1 MHGWG
6 KPIRAKTCL
15 VSARKTAGMNENTS
29 SSPATPPLPS
39 PSLPTQAAPLSP
51 TEAAETRVLP
61 VLEERV
67 VVQREVV
74 ETGRVRLTRQVHETS
89 EEVSVPVQ
97 HDEVHVER
105 VPLNLTLPAGSVAP
119 TTRYEGD
126 TLIIPV
132 LREVAVVET
141 RLLLVEELRV
151 TRQQVTTQ
159 HTETVHLRRE
169 EIKTE
174 HLPPSTPDGAS

>member
-1 MHGWG
+1 
-6 KPIRAKTCL
+6 
-15 VSARKTAGMNENTS
+15 MNENTS
-29 SSPATPPLPS
+29 SSPLTPPLPGPLVPAPAS
-39 PSLPTQAAPLSP
+39 PSLQM
-51 TEAAETRVLP
+51 EAGETRVLP

-74 ETGRVRLTRQVHETS
+74 ETGRVRLTRQVHETA
-89 EEVSVPVQ
+89 EEVSIPVQ

-119 TTRYEGD
+119 ATRYEGD

-174 HLPPSTPDGAS
+174 HLPPTTPAGAA

>member
-1 MHGWG
+1 
-6 KPIRAKTCL
+6 
-15 VSARKTAGMNENTS
+15 MNENTT
-29 SSPATPPLPS
+29 SSPATPPLPGS
-39 PSLPTQAAPLSP
+39 PLPAPASP
-51 TEAAETRVLP
+51 PSQLEAGETRVLP

-74 ETGRVRLTRQVHETS
+74 ETGRVRLTRQVHETA
-89 EEVSVPVQ
+89 EEVSIPVQ

-119 TTRYEGD
+119 ATRYEGD

-151 TRQQVTTQ
+151 TRQQLTTQ

-174 HLPPSTPDGAS
+174 HLPPATPAGAA

>member
-1 MHGWG
+1 
-6 KPIRAKTCL
+6 
-15 VSARKTAGMNENTS
+15 MNENLSS
-29 SSPATPPLPS
+29 SSPSATPLPA
-39 PSLPTQAAPLSP
+39 QASAPLRP
-51 TEAAETRVLP
+51 EAEETRVLP
-61 VLEERV
+61 VLEERAV
-67 VVQREVV
+67 VRREVV
-74 ETGRVRLTRQVHETS
+74 ETGRVRLTRHVHETA
-89 EEVSVPVQ
+89 EEVSVPMQ
-97 HDEVHVER
+97 HDEVHVAR
-105 VPLNLTLPAGSVAP
+105 VPLNVTLPAGSAAP

-126 TLIIPV
+126 TLVIPV

-174 HLPPSTPDGAS
+174 HLPPARPDASA

>member
-1 MHGWG
+1 L
-6 KPIRAKTCL
+6 PSQ
-15 VSARKTAGMNENTS
+15 VS
-29 SSPATPPLPS
+29 PPLK
-39 PSLPTQAAPLSP
+39 
-51 TEAAETRVLP
+51 TETEETRVLP

-74 ETGRVRLTRQVHETS
+74 ETGRVRLTRQVHETA

-105 VPLNLTLPAGSVAP
+105 VPLNVTLPAGSVAP

-174 HLPPSTPDGAS
+174 HLPPNTPEGTA

>member
-1 MHGWG
+1 
-6 KPIRAKTCL
+6 
-15 VSARKTAGMNENTS
+15 MNESTS
-29 SSPATPPLPS
+29 SSPTTPPLPGS
-39 PSLPTQAAPLSP
+39 PLPAPASP
-51 TEAAETRVLP
+51 PLQMEAGETRVLP
-61 VLEERV
+61 VLQERV

-74 ETGRVRLTRQVHETS
+74 ETGRVRLTRHVHETA
-89 EEVSVPVQ
+89 EEVSIPVQ

-119 TTRYEGD
+119 ATRYEGD

-174 HLPPSTPDGAS
+174 HLPPATPTGAA